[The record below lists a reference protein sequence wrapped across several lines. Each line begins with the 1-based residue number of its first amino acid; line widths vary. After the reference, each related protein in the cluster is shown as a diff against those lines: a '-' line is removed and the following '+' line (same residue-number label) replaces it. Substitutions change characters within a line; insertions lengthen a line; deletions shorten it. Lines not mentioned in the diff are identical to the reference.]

1 MNKTTK
7 VLLMYSLFSFFIW
20 IIPFS
25 LKILFSE
32 LFQLD
37 QTSFNGGIETKVI
50 SSITD
55 KLYNGHKW
63 SAFYLIFYNNLKVCL
78 INVLGGVFLG
88 VGTFIN
94 LFVNGLY
101 TADVL
106 TTVNNNGTSWI
117 LIFNNTIKHSFE
129 MIGIWLSGG
138 LGFLF
143 TKSLFNLM
151 FKNEYPSRKFY
162 EISIKTFLL
171 IFIIIFMAA
180 YIECFMSIK

>member
-1 MNKTTK
+1 
-7 VLLMYSLFSFFIW
+7 
-20 IIPFS
+20 
-25 LKILFSE
+25 
-32 LFQLD
+32 
-37 QTSFNGGIETKVI
+37 
-50 SSITD
+50 
-55 KLYNGHKW
+55 
-63 SAFYLIFYNNLKVCL
+63 
-78 INVLGGVFLG
+78 
-88 VGTFIN
+88 
-94 LFVNGLY
+94 
-101 TADVL
+101 
-106 TTVNNNGTSWI
+106 
-117 LIFNNTIKHSFE
+117 